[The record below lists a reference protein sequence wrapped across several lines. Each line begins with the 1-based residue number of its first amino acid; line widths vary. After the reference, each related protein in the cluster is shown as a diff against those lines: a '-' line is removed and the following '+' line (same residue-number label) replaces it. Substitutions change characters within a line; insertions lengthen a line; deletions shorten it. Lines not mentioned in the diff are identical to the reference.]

1 TMRSRS
7 TEEKAL
13 IATDLKTQVWDMLQK
28 GKIKPI
34 INKVYQLTQ
43 VKEAHQHM
51 ESGDLLGKIVLL
63 NN

>member
-1 TMRSRS
+1 
-7 TEEKAL
+7 
-13 IATDLKTQVWDMLQK
+13 MLQK

-43 VKEAHQHM
+43 VKEAHQYM

-63 NN
+63 NS